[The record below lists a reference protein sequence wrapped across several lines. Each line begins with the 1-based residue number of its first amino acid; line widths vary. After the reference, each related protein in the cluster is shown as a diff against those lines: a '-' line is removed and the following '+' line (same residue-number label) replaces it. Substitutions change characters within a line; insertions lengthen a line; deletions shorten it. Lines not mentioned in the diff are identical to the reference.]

1 MKKNVKLVLLIAVL
15 ALLGWGIWKAWSIYK
30 VVQGIRE
37 NVPGV
42 SMGSDGINL
51 VKEDSQGNKFNV
63 KSGRTVCQS
72 SAAKTEN
79 RLKSRLMPPVCRSAG
94 TESNFRYRWKN

>member
-51 VKEDSQGNKFNV
+51 VKEDSQGNK
-63 KSGRTVCQS
+63 
-72 SAAKTEN
+72 
-79 RLKSRLMPPVCRSAG
+79 LMPPVCRSAG

>member
-1 MKKNVKLVLLIAVL
+1 MLLIAVL

-42 SMGSDGINL
+42 SMVSDGINL

-63 KSGRTVCQS
+63 KIGPNGLSIVGS
-72 SAAKTEN
+72 KDGN

-94 TESNFRYRWKN
+94 TESNFRYR